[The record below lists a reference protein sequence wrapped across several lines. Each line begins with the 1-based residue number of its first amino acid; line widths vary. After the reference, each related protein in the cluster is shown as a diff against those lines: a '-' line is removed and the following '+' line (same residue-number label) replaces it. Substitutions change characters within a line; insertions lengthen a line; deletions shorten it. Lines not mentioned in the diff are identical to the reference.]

1 MLKMLR
7 LKLMPLVKDF
17 GEILDHPLGKLSPYT
32 SLLFTR
38 DYRIFGQFSHFPD
51 SLDQECVVERPSS
64 IQVMSLPK
72 GLKLVSVNED
82 GRRTGRKDGCGYEIV
97 FVQAEQLK
105 SLIIPEDTSPTN
117 KAIIAYIREL
127 PDDTIVIME
136 WQ

>member
-1 MLKMLR
+1 MLR

-17 GEILDHPLGKLSPYT
+17 GETLNPPLGKLSPYI

-38 DYRIFGQFSHFPD
+38 DLRIFGQFSHFPR
-51 SLDQECVVERPSS
+51 SLDQGYVAKRSTP

-72 GLKLVSVNED
+72 GLKLISADED
-82 GRRTGRKDGCGYEIV
+82 GRRVGRKDVFGYEIV

-105 SLIIPEDTSPTN
+105 SLIVPEDTTTTN
-117 KAIIAYIREL
+117 KATIAYIQEL
-127 PDDTIVIME
+127 PDDTVVIME